1 VVSPAALRGGAAR
14 HMFPRWQIFRAATG
28 RLARDIGLQA
38 IAIVEEIGIS
48 DPTIKTGLPPQLSHA
63 QLVEDRTLATARRR
77 FTLAARGLFRLLDVI
92 YGRERSRGKF
102 KLLEVIARV
111 PYQA

>member
-1 VVSPAALRGGAAR
+1 VRGVGLEA
-14 HMFPRWQIFRAATG
+14 
-28 RLARDIGLQA
+28 IGM
-38 IAIVEEIGIS
+38 S

-63 QLVEDRTLATARRR
+63 QLVEAQDQTLATARRR